1 MDAVA
6 AGQGPAGELAENA
19 GLPFERAR
27 AMPRSVYSSPEF
39 LELELDRVFAADW
52 FCAGRADGFPQ
63 AGDWLAFDL
72 AREPVV
78 VVRGHDGEIR
88 ALSNVCR
95 HRMSRIVEGRGNSRT
110 LSCPYHGWTYGLD
123 GRLRGA
129 AGMTRNDAFD
139 RRACRLPEFRCEIW
153 LGWVM
158 VTLNP
163 HAPPVA
169 GQLAALEAMIGDYGM
184 QDYVQGFFEIMQ
196 WNTNWKVLAE
206 NFMESYHL
214 PVCHARTIGALSR
227 VDDVECPQGRP
238 AFNYHTLQ
246 KEPEFTLSIAHP
258 DNERMQGE
266 RRLTTYLLSI
276 YPSLMITLTPGYFWY
291 LALHPAGTGRVRIF
305 FGGGMAVEFANDPDG
320 QKHFDELRILLDEV
334 NKEDRGC
341 TERVYAGL
349 LSEFAEPGCLSHLE
363 RPNYEFANY
372 LSNRVSP

>member
-6 AGQGPAGELAENA
+6 AQRGPARELAENV
-19 GLPFERAR
+19 GQPFERAR
-27 AMPRSVYSSPEF
+27 AMPKSVYSSQEF
-39 LELELDRVFAADW
+39 LELELDRIFGMDW
-52 FCAGRADGFPQ
+52 FCAGRVDGFSK
-63 AGDWLAFDL
+63 AGDYLAFDL

-78 VVRGHDGEIR
+78 VVRGNDGKVR

-95 HRMSRIVEGRGNSRT
+95 HRMSKIVEGRGNSRT
-110 LSCPYHGWTYGLD
+110 LSCPYHGWTYSLD
-123 GRLRGA
+123 GQLRGA
-129 AGMTRNDAFD
+129 AGMGHNSEFD

-163 HAPPVA
+163 DAPPVA
-169 GQLAALEAMIGDYGM
+169 EQLAEVESMIEDYGM
-184 QDYVQGFFEIMQ
+184 RDYSQGFFEVME

-214 PVCHARTIGALSR
+214 PVCHARTIGGLSR
-227 VDDVECPQGRP
+227 VDDVECPEGGP

-258 DNERMQGE
+258 DNRRMQGE

-291 LALHPAGTGRVRIF
+291 LTLHPVEPGKVRIF
-305 FGGGMAVEFANDPDG
+305 FGGGMAPEFANDPDG
-320 QKHFDELRILLDEV
+320 QKHFDELRTLLEAV
-334 NKEDRGC
+334 NAEDRGC

-349 LSEFAEPGCLSHLE
+349 QSEFAEPGYLSHLE
-363 RPNYEFANY
+363 RPNFEFATY
-372 LSNRVSP
+372 LSNRVSL